1 MEFRE
6 RCDYPPFLHL
16 LLIHVRSE
24 HQRLAEFTA
33 ETIHR
38 RLREKPDPNLTMH
51 PVVPAPIERSKG
63 FYRYQILLRAK
74 AIRRLSGAVRS
85 VIEKLTFPEG
95 VHVSVDVDPY
105 QVL

>member
-1 MEFRE
+1 M
-6 RCDYPPFLHL
+6 
-16 LLIHVRSE
+16 IHVRSE

-38 RLREKPDPNLTMH
+38 RIGEKVDSSVTLH
-51 PVVPAPIERSKG
+51 PAVPAPIERSKG
-63 FYRYQILLRAK
+63 FYRYQILLRTR
-74 AIRRLSGAVRS
+74 AIRRLSGTIRS
-85 VIEKLTFPEG
+85 IIDKLTFPEG

>member
-1 MEFRE
+1 M
-6 RCDYPPFLHL
+6 
-16 LLIHVRSE
+16 IHIRSE

-38 RLREKPDPNLTMH
+38 RISEKPDPSVTIH

-74 AIRRLSGAVRS
+74 AIRRLGGIVRS
-85 VIEKLTFPEG
+85 VIQKLTFPDE